1 MKFQQC
7 CRTLASVS
15 SLNQRCSPKES
26 YFQSKIQFGSTIRW
40 CKKNSIYKK
49 GSARCQGAECTLL
62 PLLLRDNLRKKWYT
76 VWCHV
81 RAFSEGPHFNPYMI
95 ISQMEASK
103 VRCLVGYHP
112 LSYYPFWSAWPRKE
126 ILYLVFNGLKDVRGE
141 LIVHSLW
148 FDLAFCSKLC
158 LLTFQ
163 KVENSECVG
172 LLWTTPF
179 SESFHNLLFEFW
191 STNCSRGQFQSQ
203 IISFKI
209 QVFPMSI

>member
-81 RAFSEGPHFNPYMI
+81 RAFSEGPHFNPYII

-126 ILYLVFNGLKDVRGE
+126 ILSLSGVQWTERRKRRAYCT
-141 LIVHSLW
+141 LIVIW
-148 FDLAFCSKLC
+148 FGVLLKTMPVNFPESRKLRMC
-158 LLTFQ
+158 
-163 KVENSECVG
+163 
-172 LLWTTPF
+172 WTVVNNPIF
-179 SESFHNLLFEFW
+179 
-191 STNCSRGQFQSQ
+191 RV
-203 IISFKI
+203 I
-209 QVFPMSI
+209 P